1 MSALT
6 GINRERITFSNHE
19 SQVAPD
25 NEIRFIDAFV
35 EEFISTVRGA
45 KGRDLTVWV
54 LPKWRI
60 ISTKVQ

>member
-19 SQVAPD
+19 SQIAPD

-35 EEFISTVRGA
+35 EEFISTVRGVNMA
-45 KGRDLTVWV
+45 PLLKRFRQKKFSSV
-54 LPKWRI
+54 
-60 ISTKVQ
+60 